1 MTKIAASVG
10 VIATILTSTVAASA
24 PGVAAAQTY
33 DRYGHRVYSGH
44 GYARGRD
51 YDRYC
56 RHAKRSA
63 GNKGT
68 VAGALVGGAS
78 GALIGGDV
86 LGGLV
91 GAGVG
96 AVAGHAIAK
105 GRTHC

>member
-1 MTKIAASVG
+1 MRKLAAIIG
-10 VIATILTSTVAASA
+10 AAATVFTTVAVVPSF
-24 PGVAAAQTY
+24 AAAQTPY
-33 DRYGHRVYSGH
+33 ERRVERREARAHYNRRSHRGC
-44 GYARGRD
+44 YAER
-51 YDRYC
+51 
-56 RHAKRSA
+56 RSS

-96 AVAGHAIAK
+96 AVAGHQIAK
-105 GRTHC
+105 SRTRC

>member
-1 MTKIAASVG
+1 MRKFAVLAGALAAFMTA
-10 VIATILTSTVAASA
+10 STVAPAFA
-24 PGVAAAQTY
+24 VAQDYRY
-33 DRYGHRVYSGH
+33 DHDRRVDRR
-44 GYARGRD
+44 YARSSRSN
-51 YDRYC
+51 YSYRC
-56 RHAKRSA
+56 RHDQRSSA
-63 GNKGT
+63 NKGT

-105 GRTHC
+105 GRTRC